1 MAPIGT
7 RIAVLFHKKDRD
19 RVLSC
24 YVIYHLAKYWREA
37 GYEVV
42 FLFGTREYIP
52 ADLIFVH
59 VDLSVV
65 PDEYFA
71 FAAKYP
77 VVVNGRI
84 KDIRKSTFSQ
94 NILRPQDRWEGQVI
108 VKSDLNS
115 AGRPERFLSEP
126 AWLSKHPTAY
136 RGARLLER
144 LSGRMPPFE
153 QSRDYKLYG
162 HLQEVPRRFFGDP
175 RLVVERF
182 TPEIENGLY
191 HVRIYQFLGD
201 RWTCTRIASHEPVV
215 NGSTTVRSEVAEPD
229 DEIILWRSRLS
240 IDYGKLDYVVS
251 DGRVVLID
259 VNKTTGVSAVL
270 SERPEFE
277 AMRRCRAQGIDSFF
291 RSDLARS
298 RGVCNSNQDQHPG
311 GLE

>member
-1 MAPIGT
+1 MTPVGK

-24 YVIYHLAKYWREA
+24 YVIYHLANYWREA

-77 VVVNGRI
+77 AVVNGRI

-94 NILRPQDRWEGQVI
+94 NILRPRDPWEGQVI

-115 AGRPERFLSEP
+115 AGRPERFLTEP
-126 AWLSKHPTAY
+126 AWLSKHPNAH

-144 LSGRMPPFE
+144 LSGRTPPFE
-153 QSRDYKLYG
+153 ESRAYKLYR
-162 HLQEVPRRFFGDP
+162 HIQEVPRRYFND
-175 RLVVERF
+175 RHLVVERF
-182 TPEIENGLY
+182 TPEIENDLY

-201 RWTCTRIASHEPVV
+201 RWTCTRIASPEPVV
-215 NGSTTVRSEVAEPD
+215 NGSTTIHSEVAEPD
-229 DEIILWRSRLS
+229 DEIIMWRRRLS

-251 DGRVVLID
+251 GGRVVLLD
-259 VNKTTGVSAVL
+259 VNKTTGVSGVL

-277 AMRRCRAQGIDSFF
+277 AMRRHRAAGIDSFF
-291 RSDLARS
+291 RSDLER
-298 RGVCNSNQDQHPG
+298 
-311 GLE
+311 